1 VRLTLLLLALSLSSI
16 PLLRCSAAEAT
27 TISIR
32 ATPNIVG
39 NQIRYCP
46 VINTGGGNGVDN
58 QGAGSSEGGG
68 GSNQG
73 SGTTNEALMCIITCV
88 VAVQGPIPISPHFN
102 INGTA
107 YTVAGIEN
115 GSLPGVAV
123 THNTTHYALVFTCA
137 PMQYQCDLSGE
148 QSSDIISV
156 EPGDYAYLSSLLS
169 ILLLLFV
176 CLCCCI
182 LYVFLEIHSPL
193 LS

>member
-1 VRLTLLLLALSLSSI
+1 MSHLTVQSSYFT
-16 PLLRCSAAEAT
+16 AT
-27 TISIR
+27 TLYIR
-32 ATPNIVG
+32 ATPSIVG
-39 NQIRYCP
+39 NEIRYCP
-46 VINTGGGNGVDN
+46 VWNTGGGNEVDYE
-58 QGAGSSEGGG
+58 GAGSNGGGGSNEGGG

-156 EPGDYAYLSSLLS
+156 EPGDYVYLSLLLSMLLSLLMM
-169 ILLLLFV
+169 LFV
-176 CLCCCI
+176 C
-182 LYVFLEIHSPL
+182 
-193 LS
+193 